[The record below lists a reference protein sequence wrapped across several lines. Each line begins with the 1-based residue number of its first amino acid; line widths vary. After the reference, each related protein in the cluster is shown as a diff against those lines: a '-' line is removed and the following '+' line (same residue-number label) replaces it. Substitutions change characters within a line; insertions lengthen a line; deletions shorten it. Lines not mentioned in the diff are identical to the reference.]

1 MKSFLQHIT
10 EIFNP
15 KTTEPPVD
23 HPDYEGVDTKG
34 QHVYRAGVGRDGTV
48 ESFFSVG
55 TIEHGGKQY
64 PNAVEAEFRV
74 NDSWKK
80 NDTNR
85 DIDPREVFRA
95 VHSHFD
101 HFIRTYGPSAIFY
114 DTADPVRHGI
124 YQRAARRY
132 GITAINYTNMDKKQQ
147 ADTNVP
153 QNTST
158 KS

>member
-1 MKSFLQHIT
+1 MWSFLQYIT
-10 EIFNP
+10 EIYGP
-15 KTTEPPVD
+15 KTTEPPAN

-34 QHVYRAGVGRDGTV
+34 QHVYRTGVGRDGIV

-55 TIEHGGKQY
+55 NVEHDGKQY

-85 DIDPREVFRA
+85 NLDPREVLRT

-101 HFIRTYGPSAIFY
+101 HFIRTRKPSAIFY
-114 DTADPVRHGI
+114 DTPDPVRHRI
-124 YQRAARRY
+124 YQMAAKQYR
-132 GITAINYTNMDKKQQ
+132 IPAFNYTNMDTGATTGRYKRTTG
-147 ADTNVP
+147 DL
-153 QNTST
+153 S
-158 KS
+158 